1 MTKMNHTLNL
11 KEVVHFEQEAH
22 GPHCS
27 PEQKFLT
34 NTSFRKSI
42 IPAKGFTFFL
52 KVITKFII

>member
-1 MTKMNHTLNL
+1 MTKMNHHTLNL

-42 IPAKGFTFFL
+42 IPAKGFTFF
-52 KVITKFII
+52 KGHH